1 MALWVCSLVK
11 AFWVFFL
18 FMALWVLSSAR
29 PSLCMLDLFLLD
41 LVAVYTI
48 PRLPM
53 SPWTYFQTSGPY
65 CFLQSRY
72 NTQFWH
78 CFTWLLNDFLRKNFS
93 LFKVH
98 VMYSFNTCAVY
109 HVLSHACDFVYIY
122 IRRKL
127 LSNIGLQVSTSIIA
141 NNSLRITMIN
151 GNRYKID

>member
-1 MALWVCSLVK
+1 MALCVCSLVK

-65 CFLQSRY
+65 RFLQSRY

-109 HVLSHACDFVYIY
+109 HVLSHACDFVYTSEGSYCQILVC
-122 IRRKL
+122 KCP
-127 LSNIGLQVSTSIIA
+127 LQ
-141 NNSLRITMIN
+141 L
-151 GNRYKID
+151 

>member
-11 AFWVFFL
+11 AFWVLFL
-18 FMALWVLSSAR
+18 FMVLWVLSSAR

-98 VMYSFNTCAVY
+98 VMYSFNTCPF
-109 HVLSHACDFVYIY
+109 SCMWFCIY
-122 IRRKL
+122 IRSKL

>member
-11 AFWVFFL
+11 ACWVLFL
-18 FMALWVLSSAR
+18 FMVLWVLSSAR

-78 CFTWLLNDFLRKNFS
+78 CFTWLLNVFLSTCHVFVQYMCSVSCPFS
-93 LFKVH
+93 F
-98 VMYSFNTCAVY
+98 MWFC
-109 HVLSHACDFVYIY
+109 IY